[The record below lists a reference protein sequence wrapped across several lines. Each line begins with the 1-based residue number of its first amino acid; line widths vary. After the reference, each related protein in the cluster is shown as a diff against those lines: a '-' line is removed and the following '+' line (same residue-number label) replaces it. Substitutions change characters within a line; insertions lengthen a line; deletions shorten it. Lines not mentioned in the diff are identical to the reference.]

1 MSARARRWGL
11 LSAVVLSGTALDQV
25 TKHFAN
31 VHLRGR
37 GLVSVID
44 GFVEL
49 RYARNPGAFFS
60 LGAELQPDLRRVLF
74 VTASVAASA
83 LILRLYARTEENERV
98 LGWALMLLL
107 AGAVGNLIDRAIEGE
122 VVDFLHVY
130 WRGVF
135 DWATFNVAD
144 IFITM
149 GLALLIADMFLPR
162 RAAARLPT
170 PAPESR
176 S

>member
-1 MSARARRWGL
+1 MSGRARRWGL

-37 GLVSVID
+37 GLVSVVD
-44 GFVEL
+44 GFFEL

-60 LGAELQPDLRRVLF
+60 LGAELQPELRRGLF
-74 VTASVAASA
+74 VAASLAASA

-98 LGWALMLLL
+98 LGWALVLLL
-107 AGAVGNLIDRAIEGE
+107 TGAVGNLVDRALQGE

-135 DWATFNVAD
+135 EWATFNVAD

-149 GLALLIADMFLPR
+149 GLALLILDMFLPR
-162 RAAARLPT
+162 RVAARVPT
-170 PAPESR
+170 PATESR

>member
-1 MSARARRWGL
+1 MNARARRWGL
-11 LSAVVLSGTALDQV
+11 LSAVVLSGTVLDQV

-31 VHLRGR
+31 VHLRSR

-60 LGAELQPDLRRVLF
+60 LGAELPPDLRRVLL
-74 VTASVAASA
+74 VGASLAASA
-83 LILRLYARTEENERV
+83 LILRLYTRIEENERV

-107 AGAVGNLIDRAIEGE
+107 AGAVGNLIDRALEGE

-149 GLALLIADMFLPR
+149 GLALLIVDMLLPR

-170 PAPESR
+170 PVPESR